1 MNVEEN
7 GGGDVSRAITLR
19 PTPWPRNKEYVEVY
33 VSAVAN
39 PGIFWVQIVSSM
51 ALQLDEMTSRMSRHY
66 SEVKEEVYYAKTPMQ
81 YTAIFHGCENV
92 NFQMKS

>member
-1 MNVEEN
+1 MNVDD
-7 GGGDVSRAITLR
+7 GSGDSNLSGAISLR

-51 ALQLDEMTSRMSRHY
+51 ALQLDEMTTKMSRHY
-66 SEVKEEVYYAKTPMQ
+66 SERTEEV
-81 YTAIFHGCENV
+81 
-92 NFQMKS
+92 